1 MPLGSKTPSVPLVA
15 GLASVPWGMEVP
27 GMVTLGMGKVA
38 GAVEGTVCRGAVVAT
53 VLGRVVEGTVV
64 SVERLR
70 QPAIKRALSK
80 QAAKVM

>member
-1 MPLGSKTPSVPLVA
+1 M
-15 GLASVPWGMEVP
+15 PWGIEAV
-27 GMVTLGMGKVA
+27 GMVTLGIGTVV
-38 GAVEGTVCRGAVVAT
+38 GIVEGVVGRGAVVAA